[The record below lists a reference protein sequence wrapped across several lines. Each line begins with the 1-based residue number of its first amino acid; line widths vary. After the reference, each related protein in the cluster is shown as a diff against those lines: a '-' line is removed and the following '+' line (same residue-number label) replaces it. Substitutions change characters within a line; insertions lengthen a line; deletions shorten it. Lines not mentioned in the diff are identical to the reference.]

1 MIKINLYN
9 QEGKVVGEAT
19 LPEAIFGLKPNTNL
33 MHEAVVAQMAAS
45 RVRYAHVKTRGEV
58 RGGGKKPWAQK
69 HTGQARHGSI
79 RSPLWRKGGV
89 TFGPTSDASY
99 SKKINLKKKRM
110 ALFMALASKLQSK
123 TLFILDDLKIPTSKT
138 KEMVNVLK
146 NLGIDKTILIILPGK
161 DKNIYLASRNIPGT
175 KTILVNSLSIVD
187 ILSSK
192 YLLMP
197 QAAIEVIT
205 KTFKR

>member
-1 MIKINLYN
+1 MIKTSLYN
-9 QEGKVVGEAT
+9 QEGKVVGEAS
-19 LPEAIFGLKPNTNL
+19 LPEAIFGVKPNTNL

-89 TFGPTSDASY
+89 TFGPTPDASY
-99 SKKINLKKKRM
+99 GKKINLKTKRL
-110 ALFMALASKLQSK
+110 ALYMALASKLQSK
-123 TLFILDDLKIPTSKT
+123 TLFILDDLKISTSKT
-138 KEMVNVLK
+138 KEMVKVLK
-146 NLGIDKTILIILPGK
+146 NLGIEKTVLITLPEK
-161 DKNIYLASRNIPGT
+161 DKNVYLASRNIPGT
-175 KTILVNSLSIVD
+175 KTILVGSLSIVD

-197 QAAIEVIT
+197 QAAIGVIT

>member
-1 MIKINLYN
+1 MIKTNLYN
-9 QEGKVVGEAT
+9 QEGKVVGEVN
-19 LPEAIFGLKPNTNL
+19 LPEAIFGLNPNTNL

-45 RVRYAHVKTRGEV
+45 RVRYAHVKTRAEV

-89 TFGPTSDASY
+89 TFGPTPDASY
-99 SKKINLKKKRM
+99 SKKINLKKKRL
-110 ALFMALASKLQSK
+110 ALFMALASKLKSK
-123 TLFILDDLKIPTSKT
+123 TLFILDDLKISSSKT
-138 KEMVNVLK
+138 KEMVKVLK
-146 NLGIDKTILIILPGK
+146 NLGIEKTILITLPGK
-161 DKNIYLASRNIPGT
+161 DKNIYLASRNIPGA
-175 KTILVNSLSIVD
+175 KTILVSSLSIVD
-187 ILSSK
+187 LLSSK

-197 QAAIEVIT
+197 QAAIEVII

>member
-1 MIKINLYN
+1 MLKTNLYN

-19 LPEAIFGLKPNTNL
+19 LPEAIFGLNPNTNL
-33 MHEAVVAQMAAS
+33 MQEAVVAQMAAS
-45 RVRYAHVKTRGEV
+45 RVKYAHVKTRAEV

-89 TFGPTSDASY
+89 TFGPTPEASY
-99 SKKINLKKKRM
+99 GKKINLKKKRL

-123 TLFILDDLKIPTSKT
+123 TLFVLDDLKIPSSKT
-138 KEMVNVLK
+138 KEMVKVLK
-146 NLGIDKTILIILPGK
+146 NLGIDKTILITLPEK
-161 DKNIYLASRNIPGT
+161 DKNIYLASRNIPGA
-175 KTILVNSLSIVD
+175 KTILVSSLSIVD
-187 ILSSK
+187 LLSSK

-197 QAAIEVIT
+197 QAAVEVIA
-205 KTFKR
+205 KTFKI